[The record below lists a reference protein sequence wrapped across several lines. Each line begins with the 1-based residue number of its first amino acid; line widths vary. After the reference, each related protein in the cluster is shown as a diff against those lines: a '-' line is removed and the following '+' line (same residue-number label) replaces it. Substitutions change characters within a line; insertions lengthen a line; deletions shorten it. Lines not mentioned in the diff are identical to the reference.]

1 MRFGVCKRMHVAA
14 RTFRAWPV
22 WALPRGLAIFIVVL
36 TVLYAAALGVAASA
50 ARVDPWDLLVFA
62 VLLLCIATTVEL
74 TKRAGENAGVI
85 KDVWGVW
92 ELPIAILLPPVFAL
106 VAPLIQITLAQYR
119 IRRIPLHRRVFSAA
133 AVGLSYGLASV
144 GFHAVGPL
152 VLGPGVLVDP
162 GHYSHAQV
170 AGWLV
175 VVAGAGV
182 LQWAANLALVLP
194 AIKSSDPSLRIRD
207 MIFDRERVQNDV
219 AELSVAVL
227 VTFGIATSLVTIV
240 FALPLVTLLQR
251 SMRHA
256 QLLNASR
263 MDSKTGL
270 LNAGTWEREAGS
282 EVARAVRTRSPLALI
297 LIDVDHFKIVNDLHG
312 HLAGDR
318 ALRAIAH
325 VFRIFLRDYD
335 LAGRFGGEEFAVLLP
350 QTSAADARH
359 IAERV
364 RLHIAETPIKI
375 SDDPAAVPVQITV
388 SMGVA
393 ALGQIWER
401 TTGSQLTDLLAG
413 ADRALYQAK
422 NAGRN
427 HVVMVTDTETVGT
440 GTEPAG
446 TGPQTAGTGPET
458 VRAVADPGR
467 LSRLSGRLARRAV
480 PSRSVTRQAPEIPAD
495 RSWSG

>member
-1 MRFGVCKRMHVAA
+1 M
-14 RTFRAWPV
+14 
-22 WALPRGLAIFIVVL
+22 
-36 TVLYAAALGVAASA
+36 
-50 ARVDPWDLLVFA
+50 
-62 VLLLCIATTVEL
+62 
-74 TKRAGENAGVI
+74 
-85 KDVWGVW
+85 
-92 ELPIAILLPPVFAL
+92 
-106 VAPLIQITLAQYR
+106 
-119 IRRIPLHRRVFSAA
+119 HRRVFSAA

-144 GFHAVGPL
+144 GFHAVGGL
-152 VLGPGVLVDP
+152 VLGPGVLSDP
-162 GHYSHAQV
+162 GRYSHAQV
-170 AGWLV
+170 AAWLLA
-175 VVAGAGV
+175 VAAAGV
-182 LQWAANLALVLP
+182 LQWAANLAMVLP
-194 AIKSSDPSLRIRD
+194 AIKCSDPCLRIRD

-227 VTFGIATSLVTIV
+227 VTFGVATSLVTIV
-240 FALPLVTLLQR
+240 FALPFVTLLQR

-256 QLLNASR
+256 QLLHASR

-270 LNAGTWEREAGS
+270 LNAGTWEREAAS

-297 LIDVDHFKIVNDLHG
+297 LIDVDHFKMVNDLHG
-312 HLAGDR
+312 HLAGDK

-364 RLHIAETPIKI
+364 RLHIAETPIGI
-375 SDDPAAVPVQITV
+375 SDDPAAVPVRITV

-393 ALGQIWER
+393 ALGQTWER

-440 GTEPAG
+440 
-446 TGPQTAGTGPET
+446 
-458 VRAVADPGR
+458 VADPGR
-467 LSRLSGRLARRAV
+467 LSRLSGLLSRRAA
-480 PSRSVTRQAPEIPAD
+480 PPRPVTRHAPGSRLTRSGQAEGDAEPEGMARTARICEVPFEHCD
-495 RSWSG
+495 VSPLRRISGVSKPLQTQPLIETGPPPPFPGARPEASAAA

>member
-36 TVLYAAALGVAASA
+36 TVVYAAALGVTASM
-50 ARVDPWDLLVFA
+50 ARVHPWDLFVFA

-162 GHYSHAQV
+162 GHYSRAQV

-175 VVAGAGV
+175 VVAAAGM

-194 AIKSSDPSLRIRD
+194 AIKSSDPGLRIRD

-227 VTFGIATSLVTIV
+227 VTLGVVTSLVTIV
-240 FALPLVTLLQR
+240 FALPFVTLLQR

-270 LNAGTWEREAGS
+270 LNAGTWEREAAS
-282 EVARAVRTRSPLALI
+282 EVARAVRTRTPLALI

-312 HLAGDR
+312 HLAGDK

-350 QTSAADARH
+350 QTSAADAGH

-364 RLHIAETPIKI
+364 RLHIAETPIEI

-393 ALGQIWER
+393 ALGQTWER

-440 GTEPAG
+440 GTE
-446 TGPQTAGTGPET
+446 T
-458 VRAVADPGR
+458 VKAVTDPGR
-467 LSRLSGRLARRAV
+467 LSRLSGLLARRAA
-480 PSRSVTRQAPEIPAD
+480 PPRSVTRHTPKIPAD

>member
-14 RTFRAWPV
+14 RIFRAWPV

-36 TVLYAAALGVAASA
+36 TAVYTAALGVTATMAH
-50 ARVDPWDLLVFA
+50 VHPWDLFVFA
-62 VLLLCIATTVEL
+62 ALLLCIATTVEL

-106 VAPLIQITLAQYR
+106 VAPLFQVTLAQYR

-144 GFHAVGPL
+144 AFHGVGPL

-170 AGWLV
+170 AGWLL
-175 VVAGAGV
+175 VVAAAGV

-194 AIKSSDPSLRIRD
+194 AIKSSDPSLRMRD

-227 VTFGIATSLVTIV
+227 VTFGVATSLVTIV
-240 FALPLVTLLQR
+240 FALPFVTLLQR
-251 SMRHA
+251 SLRHA

-270 LNAGTWEREAGS
+270 LNAGTWEREAAS

-297 LIDVDHFKIVNDLHG
+297 LIDVDHFKMVNDLHG
-312 HLAGDR
+312 HLAGDK

-364 RLHIAETPIKI
+364 RLHIAETPIEI
-375 SDDPAAVPVQITV
+375 SDDPAAAAVQITV

-393 ALGQIWER
+393 ALGQTWER

-427 HVVMVTDTETVGT
+427 HVVMVTDTETVG
-440 GTEPAG
+440 P
-446 TGPQTAGTGPET
+446 
-458 VRAVADPGR
+458 VADPGR
-467 LSRLSGRLARRAV
+467 LSRLSGLLPRRAA
-480 PSRSVTRQAPEIPAD
+480 PPGSVTRPAV
-495 RSWSG
+495 RSRSG

>member
-1 MRFGVCKRMHVAA
+1 MRFGMCKRMQASA
-14 RTFRAWPV
+14 QTFRAWPL

-36 TVLYAAALGVAASA
+36 TAVYAAALGLIASTA
-50 ARVDPWDLLVFA
+50 HVHPWDLFVFA
-62 VLLLCIATTVEL
+62 ALMLCIATTVEL

-92 ELPIAILLPPVFAL
+92 ELPIAILLPPAFAL
-106 VAPLIQITLAQYR
+106 VAPLIQVCLAQYR
-119 IRRIPLHRRVFSAA
+119 IRRIPVHRRVFSAA

-144 GFHAVGPL
+144 GFHAIGPL

-162 GHYSHAQV
+162 GRYSHALV
-170 AGWLV
+170 AWWLLA
-175 VVAGAGV
+175 VAAAGV
-182 LQWAANLALVLP
+182 LQWAANLGLVLP
-194 AIKSSDPSLRIRD
+194 AIKSADPSLRIRD

-227 VTFGIATSLVTIV
+227 VTFGVATSLVTIV
-240 FALPLVTLLQR
+240 FALPFATLLQR

-297 LIDVDHFKIVNDLHG
+297 LIDIDHFKMVNDLHG
-312 HLAGDR
+312 HLAGDK

-325 VFRIFLRDYD
+325 VFRILLREYD

-350 QTSAADARH
+350 QTSAADARQ
-359 IAERV
+359 IAERM
-364 RLHIAETPIKI
+364 RLHIAETPVRI

-393 ALGQIWER
+393 ALGQAWER

-427 HVVMVTDTETVGT
+427 HVIMVTDTETVGT
-440 GTEPAG
+440 VT
-446 TGPQTAGTGPET
+446 
-458 VRAVADPGR
+458 DPGW
-467 LSRLSGRLARRAV
+467 LSR
-480 PSRSVTRQAPEIPAD
+480 
-495 RSWSG
+495 

>member
-1 MRFGVCKRMHVAA
+1 MRFGVRKRMRVAA

-36 TVLYAAALGVAASA
+36 TAVYAAALGVTASMA
-50 ARVDPWDLLVFA
+50 HIHPRDLFVFA

-106 VAPLIQITLAQYR
+106 VAPLIQVTLAQYR
-119 IRRIPLHRRVFSAA
+119 IRRIPLHRRVFSAC

-152 VLGPGVLVDP
+152 VLGPGVLADP

-170 AGWLV
+170 GGWLLA
-175 VVAGAGV
+175 VAAAGV
-182 LQWAANLALVLP
+182 LQWTANLALVLP
-194 AIKSSDPSLRIRD
+194 AIKSSDPSLRMRD

-227 VTFGIATSLVTIV
+227 VTFGVATSLVTIV
-240 FALPLVTLLQR
+240 FALPFVTLLQR

-270 LNAGTWEREAGS
+270 LNAGTWEREAAS

-297 LIDVDHFKIVNDLHG
+297 LIDADHFKTVNDLHG
-312 HLAGDR
+312 HLAGDK

-364 RLHIAETPIKI
+364 RLHIAETPIRI
-375 SDDPAAVPVQITV
+375 SDDPAAVPIRITV

-393 ALGQIWER
+393 ALGQTWER
-401 TTGSQLTDLLAG
+401 TTGGQLTDLLAG

-440 GTEPAG
+440 VVDTVGTL
-446 TGPQTAGTGPET
+446 
-458 VRAVADPGR
+458 ADPGR
-467 LSRLSGRLARRAV
+467 LSRLSGLLSRRAA
-480 PSRSVTRQAPEIPAD
+480 PPRSVTRHAPEIPAD

>member
-1 MRFGVCKRMHVAA
+1 MRLGVCKRMHVAA
-14 RTFRAWPV
+14 RIFRAWPV

-36 TVLYAAALGVAASA
+36 TAVYTAALGVTATMAHV
-50 ARVDPWDLLVFA
+50 RPWDLFVFA
-62 VLLLCIATTVEL
+62 ALLLCIATTVEL

-106 VAPLIQITLAQYR
+106 VAPLIQVTLAQYR

-144 GFHAVGPL
+144 AFHAVGPL
-152 VLGPGVLVDP
+152 VLGPGVLVNP
-162 GHYSHAQV
+162 GRYSHAQV
-170 AGWLV
+170 AGWLLA
-175 VVAGAGV
+175 VAAAGV

-194 AIKSSDPSLRIRD
+194 AIKSSDPSLRMRD

-227 VTFGIATSLVTIV
+227 VTFGVATSLVTIV
-240 FALPLVTLLQR
+240 FALPFVTLLQR
-251 SMRHA
+251 SLRHA

-270 LNAGTWEREAGS
+270 LNAGTWEREAAS

-297 LIDVDHFKIVNDLHG
+297 LIDIDHFKMVNDLHG
-312 HLAGDR
+312 HLAGDK

-364 RLHIAETPIKI
+364 RLHIAETPIRI
-375 SDDPAAVPVQITV
+375 SDDPAAVPVRITV

-393 ALGQIWER
+393 ALGQTWER

-413 ADRALYQAK
+413 ADGALYRAK

-440 GTEPAG
+440 GTE
-446 TGPQTAGTGPET
+446 T
-458 VRAVADPGR
+458 VRTVADPGR
-467 LSRLSGRLARRAV
+467 LSCLSALLPRRAA
-480 PSRSVTRQAPEIPAD
+480 PPRSVTRHEPEIRAD
-495 RSWSG
+495 WSWSG